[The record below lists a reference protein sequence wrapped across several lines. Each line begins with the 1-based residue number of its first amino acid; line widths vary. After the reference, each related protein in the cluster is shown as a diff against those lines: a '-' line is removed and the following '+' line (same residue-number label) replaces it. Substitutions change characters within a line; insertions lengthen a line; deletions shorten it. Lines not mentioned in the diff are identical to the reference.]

1 MSTVKVQLDDIE
13 KEMDKIF
20 SDFLNSSFKIRQKAV
35 QKGAEVLKRKAEM
48 ASPTDTGD
56 FSSKWSIKTKYKDH
70 RYVGNTKTVSGRGAD
85 GRYHETI
92 PLINILEYNENTAF
106 FRQTYDACEN
116 EIFQAIKN
124 ELEGGK

>member
-1 MSTVKVQLDDIE
+1 MSTVKVQLEDIE
-13 KEMDKIF
+13 KKMDQIF
-20 SDFLNSSFKIRQKAV
+20 SEFLNSNFESRQKAV

-48 ASPTDTGD
+48 ASPNDSGD
-56 FSSKWSIKTKYKDH
+56 FSSKWAIKTQYKDH
-70 RYVGNTKTVSGRGAD
+70 RYVGNTKTVKGRGAD

-92 PLINILEYNENTAF
+92 PLINILEYNEDTAF
-106 FRQTYDACEN
+106 FRKTYDACEN

>member
-1 MSTVKVQLDDIE
+1 MSSVNVQLEGIE

-20 SDFLNSSFKIRQKAV
+20 SDFLNSSFEIRQKAV

-48 ASPTDTGD
+48 ASPTNTGD
-56 FSSKWSIKTKYKDH
+56 FSSKWAIKTKYKDH
-70 RYVGNTKTVSGRGAD
+70 RYVGNTKTVSSK
-85 GRYHETI
+85 EKENI
-92 PLINILEYNENTAF
+92 PLINILEYSENTAF
-106 FRQTYDACEN
+106 LRKTYDACEN

>member
-1 MSTVKVQLDDIE
+1 MSTVKVQLEDIE

-20 SDFLNSSFKIRQKAV
+20 TEFLNNSFEKRQNAI

-48 ASPTDTGD
+48 ASPIDTGN
-56 FSSKWSIKTKYKDH
+56 FSTKWSIKTKYKDH
-70 RYVGNTKTVSGRGAD
+70 RYVGNTKTVNSK
-85 GRYHETI
+85 EKENI
-92 PLINILEYNENTAF
+92 PLINILEYNGDTAF

-116 EIFQAIKN
+116 EIFQVIKK